1 MLTHPPFRR
10 MNRFCIVF
18 PALLAILAASCN
30 RGPASG
36 RVLREAE
43 FVDAY
48 VALLDLEAAN
58 APRRV
63 DSLAIDSTLGTLGV
77 TREQMRRTA
86 EANAREPKRWES
98 FYAAVVK
105 KLEARE
111 KKPDSTAAA
120 PKPGG

>member
-1 MLTHPPFRR
+1 

-86 EANAREPKRWES
+86 EANTREPKRWES

-120 PKPGG
+120 PKPDG